1 MQRASGCTHA
11 STAAVQGSSEVLAA
25 DLDHTNEGLRKGLV
39 DWMLWLKEE
48 IGFTNWR
55 FDFVKG

>member
-1 MQRASGCTHA
+1 MSRLL
-11 STAAVQGSSEVLAA
+11 AV